1 MTIQLYSFSRDY
13 NIITKP
19 QNNKVD
25 AKGHFIRDL
34 CMVGQIKIVALINIL
49 MHAQARNISR
59 T

>member
-1 MTIQLYSFSRDY
+1 MTIQLHSFSRDY

-34 CMVGQIKIVALINIL
+34 SSMVGQIKIVALINIL
-49 MHAQARNISR
+49 MHAQARNIS
-59 T
+59 